1 MSERTG
7 PDAGRSGFM
16 DSSSR
21 PAMEPSVWQLS
32 RERARGVRPVS
43 MVPEGATADL
53 PSSVLRQIPL
63 GLPEVSE
70 LETVRHFTR
79 LSQLSRGVDTHFYP
93 LGSCTMK
100 YNPKVMDRVPAL
112 PGLSDLHPRTDEFA
126 MQGFLES
133 LWTLSELLKELLGM
147 DAVTLAPAAGAHG
160 ELTGILVARRYF
172 QEKGETARKEILV
185 PDSAHGT
192 NPASAAMGGFT
203 VRSIPSG
210 ASGHIDL
217 DALDQALSERTAM
230 VMMTAPST
238 LGLFEEELGEVVRR
252 VRASGALLYMDGAN
266 MNAFLG
272 VLRPGDLGFDI
283 VHINTHKT
291 LATPH
296 GGGGPGAGPVGV
308 KAFLEPYL
316 PAPRIVRGDGT
327 FRIEKDSRSI
337 GPIRSFMGSS
347 GVLLRALAYL
357 RMLGKDGLRRVALYA
372 LLNAN
377 YLRKK
382 LEGVLPV
389 TGEGLCAHEFV
400 LSAKTLEKEGIR
412 AIDIAKALLD
422 AGYYAPTVYFPL
434 IVPEALMIE
443 PTECE
448 SRTTLDGFARD
459 FRRIVERA
467 RMSPDELHGSPKKT
481 PVGRPDEVRAA
492 RDPVLT
498 DPFRPPL
505 YPPGHGQNG

>member
-1 MSERTG
+1 MNEKTSPATG
-7 PDAGRSGFM
+7 H
-16 DSSSR
+16 SSSDFPIR
-21 PAMEPSVWQLS
+21 PAMEPSLWKLS
-32 RERARGVRPVS
+32 REQARGVRPVQD
-43 MVPEGATADL
+43 VPEGGVEDL
-53 PSSVLRQIPL
+53 PFSALRQIPL
-63 GLPEVSE
+63 GLPEISE
-70 LETVRHFTR
+70 LETIRHFTR
-79 LSQLSRGVDTHFYP
+79 LSHLSRGVDTHFYP

-112 PGLSDLHPRTDEFA
+112 PGFFDLHPRTDEFA
-126 MQGFLES
+126 MQGFLGA
-133 LWTLSELLKELLGM
+133 LWDLSELLKEILGM

-160 ELTGILVARRYF
+160 ELTGILLARRYF
-172 QEKGETARKEILV
+172 QARGETGRREILV

-203 VRSIPSG
+203 VRSN

-217 DALDQALSERTAM
+217 DALDCALSDKTAM

-238 LGLFEEELGEVVRR
+238 LGLFEEELGELVRR
-252 VRASGALLYMDGAN
+252 VRSRGALLYMDGAN

-296 GGGGPGAGPVGV
+296 GGGGPGSGPVGV

-316 PAPRIVRGDGT
+316 PNPRIVREDKG
-327 FRIEKDSRSI
+327 FRMVDNPESI

-347 GVLLRALAYL
+347 GVLLRALAYI
-357 RMLGKDGLRRVALYA
+357 RMLGKNGLRRVALYA

-377 YLRKK
+377 YLKKK
-382 LEGVLPV
+382 LEDVLPV

-400 LSAKTLEKEGIR
+400 LSAKVLEKEGVR

-434 IVPEALMIE
+434 IVPEALMVE

-448 SRTTLDGFARD
+448 SRSTLDGFARD

-467 RMSPDELHGSPKKT
+467 RTSPDELHKSPSKT

-492 RDPVLT
+492 RDPILT
-498 DPFRPPL
+498 DPFRPSL
-505 YPPGHGQNG
+505 FPPGYVQNG

>member
-1 MSERTG
+1 MNEKTTPVTG
-7 PDAGRSGFM
+7 HSGSG
-16 DSSSR
+16 SSFR
-21 PAMEPSVWQLS
+21 PAMEPSLWKLS
-32 RERARGVRPVS
+32 REQARGVRPVQD
-43 MVPEGATADL
+43 VPEGAVKDL
-53 PSSVLRQIPL
+53 PSEVLRKISL
-63 GLPEVSE
+63 GLPEISE
-70 LETVRHFTR
+70 LETIRHFTR

-112 PGLSDLHPRTDEFA
+112 PGFFDLHPRTDEFA
-126 MQGFLES
+126 MQGFLGA
-133 LWTLSELLKELLGM
+133 LWDLSELLKEVLGM

-160 ELTGILVARRYF
+160 ELTGILMARSYF
-172 QEKGETARKEILV
+172 RAKGETGRREILV

-203 VRSIPSG
+203 VRSVPSNG
-210 ASGHIDL
+210 SGHIDL
-217 DALDQALSERTAM
+217 EALEQALSNQTAM

-252 VRASGALLYMDGAN
+252 VRSRGALLYMDGAN

-296 GGGGPGAGPVGV
+296 GGGGPGSGPVGV

-316 PAPRIVRGDGT
+316 PNPRIVREGKE
-327 FRIEKDSRSI
+327 FRMVDRPESI
-337 GPIRSFMGSS
+337 GSIRSFVGSS
-347 GVLLRALAYL
+347 GVLLRALAYM
-357 RMLGKDGLRRVALYA
+357 RMLGKHGLRRVALYA

-377 YLRKK
+377 YLKKK
-382 LEGVLPV
+382 LEDVLPV

-400 LSAKTLEKEGIR
+400 LSAKVLEKEGVR

-422 AGYYAPTVYFPL
+422 EGYYAPTVYFPL

-467 RMSPDELHGSPKKT
+467 RSSPDELHESPSKT

-492 RDPVLT
+492 RDPILT
-498 DPFRPPL
+498 DPLRPSL
-505 YPPGHGQNG
+505 FPPGNAQNG